1 MPENT
6 NENMILDAKT
16 MQSIP
21 LAMQQMDVTGRVT
34 PAGALLRVTHHFK
47 CGGDKP
53 MEALYVFKTPTNGT
67 LRRFIVKGA
76 DFEVE
81 SKLNPRE
88 EARKEYEAGVEA
100 GHLSVL
106 AETSLDGMV
115 TLSIGQVKP
124 GEEVSVLLDMIVG
137 VELQDS
143 KFRFRFP
150 FTMAPGYHAK
160 AKSYTTD
167 GGGKI
172 ELPADVF
179 GDLILPEWKTKADGL
194 HEVSF
199 NLVVEAIGEIDSITS
214 PSHKIAVTL
223 NTDNSAEVSLASDAD
238 VPNRDLVLDVIPKQ
252 VTPVVLADD
261 FATLPNLPKN
271 APHWS
276 IVVPSTVFP
285 AATKTTRRVCFL
297 MDASG
302 SMDGQRINQ
311 AKLAF
316 VACLTALEDTDEFGL
331 LAFGSTVERFKTGML
346 RATDENR
353 RASAGWLKN
362 LRSLGGTEME
372 AAIDAA
378 IKIIGAEEGDIFM
391 MTDGEV
397 YQTSRIIEKCAS
409 RGIRIHVLGI
419 GVCAEGRFL
428 ASLARK
434 TGGVSEMV
442 NTDEDVAGKTLNL
455 LNAIKQPVATDVKVF
470 VELEGGKKQEH
481 HLGTVYQSHPVIL
494 TDHGKCGKHVPVGV
508 QFVCGSGQTFD
519 LKPTAKKFVPEGLVA
534 LLWAG
539 RQIEDM
545 ESQLDYEESEAKKE
559 TIRKDMKAISVSYS
573 LASRVMSLVAV
584 VERLGD
590 VSGEMEQKVVP
601 VGLPW
606 DMQASSVFASQN
618 DDIGFAGM
626 GTRSMCFAS
635 SLMPVAGACYEP
647 DRLVGMSVNS
657 VSSSDGTSRSS
668 GGNSRKWATVKRSRQ
683 PVDSIGEY
691 GATNIKVITT
701 LTPTSQMMTEL
712 AKLESDGG
720 VSGEPRALLTL
731 LLGMALVDEAVEN
744 NTSAYS
750 MHLKKMAR
758 FLDKCAWGDALWGDV
773 LKKAAE
779 RMRNCIVKSN
789 DSRKIDFMTEFNR
802 FQQGSLAGIDGIAL
816 NELRHDLES
825 EFGI

>member
-1 MPENT
+1 MPDTQNVNT
-6 NENMILDAKT
+6 LMDVKT
-16 MQSIP
+16 GQPIP

-34 PAGALLRVTHHFK
+34 PAGALLRVTHRFK

-88 EARKEYEAGVEA
+88 EARKEYEEGVEA

-124 GEEVSVLLDMIVG
+124 GEEVSVLLDMVVG

-160 AKSYTTD
+160 AKSYATSE
-167 GGGKI
+167 GGKI

-199 NLVVEAIGEIDSITS
+199 NLVVEAIGEISSITS

-223 NTDNSAEVSLASDAD
+223 NPDNSAEVSLASDAD
-238 VPNRDLVLDVIPKQ
+238 IPNRDLVLDVLPKQ
-252 VTPVVLADD
+252 SVTVVLADD

-276 IVVPSTVFP
+276 IVVPSTAFP

-311 AKLAF
+311 AKMAF

-331 LAFGSTVERFKTGML
+331 LAFGSTVEKFKSGML

-353 RASAGWLKN
+353 RASAAWLRY
-362 LRSLGGTEME
+362 LGSLGGTEME

-378 IKIIGAEEGDIFM
+378 IQVIGGEEGDIFM

-397 YQTSRIIEKCAS
+397 YQNSRIVEKCAS
-409 RGIRIHVLGI
+409 KGIRIHVLGI
-419 GVCAEGRFL
+419 GTSAEGRFL
-428 ASLARK
+428 GTLARK

-442 NTDEDVAGKTLNL
+442 NTDEDVANKTLNL
-455 LNAIKQPVATDVKVF
+455 LNAIKHPVATDVKVF

-481 HLGTVYQSHPVIL
+481 HLGTVYQDHPVII
-494 TDHGKCGKHVPVGV
+494 TDHGKCGKHVPVSV
-508 QFVCGSGQTFD
+508 KFVCGSGQTFD
-519 LKPTAKKFVPEGLVA
+519 VQPTAKKFVPEGLVA

-539 RQIEDM
+539 RQIEDL
-545 ESQLDYEESEAKKE
+545 ESRLDYEDSESEKGTIKK
-559 TIRKDMKAISVSYS
+559 DLKAVSTSYS

-584 VERLGD
+584 ITRIGD
-590 VSGEMEQKVVP
+590 VSGEMEQKIVP
-601 VGLPW
+601 VGLPS
-606 DMQASSVFASQN
+606 DMEASGVFSTQGN
-618 DDIGFAGM
+618 VL
-626 GTRSMCFAS
+626 TRG
-635 SLMPVAGACYEP
+635 MPVNNVAMACMSFADTSNNSQCYSATP
-647 DRLVGMSVNS
+647 NVSRGNGHRAWASIKQTSTKCRTLVGCSADSFNPPELS
-657 VSSSDGTSRSS
+657 TDFLQLLGN
-668 GGNSRKWATVKRSRQ
+668 GGVM
-683 PVDSIGEY
+683 V
-691 GATNIKVITT
+691 
-701 LTPTSQMMTEL
+701 EL
-712 AKLESDGG
+712 AKLDSDGG
-720 VSGEPRALLTL
+720 VAGEPRALLTL
-731 LLGMALVDEAVEN
+731 LLGMALVDKAIEDN
-744 NTSAYS
+744 NVAYS

-758 FLDKCAWGDALWGDV
+758 FLDKAAYGDALWGEI

-779 RMRNCIVKSN
+779 RMRNCTVQSKGTL
-789 DSRKIDFMTEFNR
+789 DFMGEYNKFRQN
-802 FQQGSLAGIDGIAL
+802 SLANIDAYDL
-816 NELRHDLES
+816 DTLRHALES
-825 EFGI
+825 EFDI

>member
-1 MPENT
+1 MKKLRKKEKIEMPDNQNVNT
-6 NENMILDAKT
+6 LMDVKT
-16 MQSIP
+16 GQPIP

-53 MEALYVFKTPTNGT
+53 MEALYVFKTPRNGT

-88 EARKEYEAGVEA
+88 EARKEYEEGVEA

-124 GEEVSVLLDMIVG
+124 GEEVSILLDMVVG

-150 FTMAPGYHAK
+150 FTMAPCYHAK
-160 AKSYTTD
+160 AKSYATSE
-167 GGGKI
+167 GGKI
-172 ELPADVF
+172 ELPSDVF

-199 NLVVEAIGEIDSITS
+199 NLIVEAIGEISSITS
-214 PSHKIAVTL
+214 PSHKVAVTL
-223 NTDNSAEVSLASDAD
+223 NPDNSAEVSLASDAD
-238 VPNRDLVLDVIPKQ
+238 IPNRDLVLDVLPKQ
-252 VTPVVLADD
+252 MAPVVLADD

-285 AATKTTRRVCFL
+285 AVTKTTRRVCFL

-311 AKLAF
+311 AKMAF

-353 RASAGWLKN
+353 RASAAWLRD

-378 IKIIGAEEGDIFM
+378 IQVIGAEEGDIFLL
-391 MTDGEV
+391 TDGEV
-397 YQTSRIIEKCAS
+397 YQTSSIIEKCAS

-419 GVCAEGRFL
+419 GASAEDRFL
-428 ASLARK
+428 ESLARK

-442 NTDEDVAGKTLNL
+442 NTDEDVANKTLNL
-455 LNAIKQPVATDVKVF
+455 LNAIKHPVATDVKVY

-481 HLGTVYQSHPVIL
+481 HLGTVYQDRPVII
-494 TDHGKCGKHVPVGV
+494 TDHGKCGKHVPVSV
-508 QFVCGSGQTFD
+508 KFVCGSGQTFETQ
-519 LKPTAKKFVPEGLVA
+519 PTAKKFVPEGLVA

-539 RQIEDM
+539 RQIEDL
-545 ESQLDYEESEAKKE
+545 ESRLDYEDSESEKE
-559 TIRKDMKAISVSYS
+559 TIRKDLKAVSTSYS

-584 VERLGD
+584 ISRIGD

-601 VGLPW
+601 VGLPS
-606 DMQASSVFASQN
+606 DMEASGVFSIQGNVLTRGMNVNNVAMACLSFADTSNVGCYSATPSVTSGGSHSRAWASIKQTS
-618 DDIGFAGM
+618 
-626 GTRSMCFAS
+626 TRCVSH
-635 SLMPVAGACYEP
+635 
-647 DRLVGMSVNS
+647 LVGCSADSYSPELSTDFLQLPVN
-657 VSSSDGTSRSS
+657 GRIM
-668 GGNSRKWATVKRSRQ
+668 A
-683 PVDSIGEY
+683 
-691 GATNIKVITT
+691 
-701 LTPTSQMMTEL
+701 EL
-712 AKLESDGG
+712 AKMNSDGG
-720 VSGEPRALLTL
+720 VAGEPRVLLTL
-731 LLGMALVDEAVEN
+731 LLGMALVDEAIETN
-744 NTSAYS
+744 NNAYS
-750 MHLKKMAR
+750 MHLKKIAK
-758 FLDKCAWGDALWGDV
+758 FLDKSAVADPLWGDI

-779 RMRNCIVKSN
+779 RMRDCTVQSKGGIS
-789 DSRKIDFMTEFNR
+789 FMYEFDR
-802 FQQGSLAGIDGIAL
+802 
-816 NELRHDLES
+816 LRVRPTYTDQIPDLLDAFKS
-825 EFGI
+825 EFDI